1 MPKAY
6 WITRADVTDAAA
18 YKLYAEAAGP
28 AIAKHGGVYLARG
41 GAYECVEGESRSRN
55 VVIVFSDM
63 ESAKACYNSHEYQAA
78 RANRVNAALF
88 DCVLVEGV
96 E

>member
-6 WITRADVTDAAA
+6 WISSVEVSDLEA
-18 YKLYAEAAGP
+18 YKRYAEGAGP
-28 AIAKHGGVYLARG
+28 AIAKHGGIYLARG
-41 GAYECVEGESRSRN
+41 GKAETMEGSPRSRN
-55 VVIVFSDM
+55 VVIEFPSL
-63 ESAKACYNSHEYQAA
+63 EAAKACYQSEEYQTA
-78 RANRVNAALF
+78 RTNRVNAALF

>member
-6 WITRADVTDAAA
+6 WISSVEVSDLEA
-18 YKLYAEAAGP
+18 YKCYAEAAGP
-28 AIAKHGGVYLARG
+28 AIAKHGGTYLARG
-41 GAYECVEGESRSRN
+41 GKAEVMEGKPRSRN
-55 VVIVFSDM
+55 VVIQFPDLA
-63 ESAKACYNSHEYQAA
+63 SAKACYQSPEYQAA
-78 RANRVNAALF
+78 RRNRVDAALF